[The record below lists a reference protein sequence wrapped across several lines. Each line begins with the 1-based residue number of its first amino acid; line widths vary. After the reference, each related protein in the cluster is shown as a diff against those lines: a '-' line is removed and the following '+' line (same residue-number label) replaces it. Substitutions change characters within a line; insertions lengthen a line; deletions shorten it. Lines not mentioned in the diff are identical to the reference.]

1 MISLICGL
9 SFANRLQK
17 HTKFRNGSSAAPYLR
32 GMKQFLALALWC
44 GLLAQAHAQTGSD
57 WTDLIEM
64 ERKAHQ
70 HLLLKPAGAGDR
82 SGGDGQADI
91 VYGRFEWT
99 VDPAVRFISG
109 TVTYRIEPQTSLD
122 QWVLDMNDSLQVDDV
137 RWQGQSLLF
146 FKNNHELTLQFPQ
159 TLPPGVAAE
168 VRIQYHGVPPKNGF
182 GAFET
187 SQHAG
192 TPVLWTLSE
201 PYGARDWFPCQQ
213 DLNDKIDSCDIF
225 ISAPA
230 GNHPASNGLLVSE
243 TTTNGV
249 TTAHWR
255 TRYPTATY
263 LLCMAVTN
271 YAVFENHAPFQGDTT
286 LVRNYVYPENQA
298 QAENEIAVIVP
309 QLQLF
314 DSLFGMYP
322 FQAEKY
328 GHAQFNWGGGME
340 HQTMTFVINY
350 NFELLGHELAHH
362 WFGDKVTCGSWEDIW
377 LNEGFATYLAG
388 LCYEH
393 LKPQGWRPYRQIR
406 LNSVISQ
413 PGGSVRVN
421 DTTTVARVFSG
432 RLSYAKGALVLHQ
445 LRWILGD
452 HDFFA
457 ALRAYLNDPE
467 LAYGYARTPQLQAH
481 LEAASGRDLD
491 GYFADWYY
499 GEGFPSYQILW
510 SQDPSNTL
518 SISLNQTQSAPASV
532 SFFEMPVPIRLHG
545 ANGQDTLLV
554 LHHDF
559 SGQAFSIPLGFQVD
573 SLEFDPD
580 LWLISAN
587 NIVAQ
592 FTATEEPSAPALN
605 SWSVTPNPSHEAIG
619 LRLDALRDARLM
631 AVLYAMDGKR
641 LQSWQFQVAPGNNA
655 LRLPLPELPA
665 GVYQLV
671 LEGKGWRDTKPVA
684 VD

>member
-1 MISLICGL
+1 
-9 SFANRLQK
+9 
-17 HTKFRNGSSAAPYLR
+17 
-32 GMKQFLALALWC
+32 MKQFLALMFWC
-44 GLLAQAHAQTGSD
+44 GMLLPAHAQSGSD

-70 HLLLKPAGAGDR
+70 YLVQPPGAQDR
-82 SGGDGQADI
+82 AGGDGQADI
-91 VYGRFEWT
+91 VYGQFQWT
-99 VDPAVRFISG
+99 VNPAVRFISG
-109 TVTYRIEPQTSLD
+109 RVMYRFEPQVPLERWILD
-122 QWVLDMNDSLQVDDV
+122 LSDSLLVDEV
-137 RWQGQSLLF
+137 RWQGQTLSYTKGSNL
-146 FKNNHELTLQFPQ
+146 LTLQFPQ
-159 TLPPGVAAE
+159 ALPVGLPAE
-168 VRIQYHGVPPKNGF
+168 VEIQYHGVPPKNGF

-187 SQHAG
+187 TTHAG
-192 TPVLWTLSE
+192 KPVLWTLSE

-230 GNHPASNGLLVSE
+230 GNRPASNGLLVSE

-271 YAVFENHAPFQGDTT
+271 YAVFENHAPFRGDTT
-286 LVRNYVYPENQA
+286 LVQNYVYPENLA
-298 QAENEIAVIVP
+298 QAKDEIAVIVP

-340 HQTMTFVINY
+340 HQTMTFVVNY

-393 LKPQGWRPYRQIR
+393 LQPQGWRPYRQIR
-406 LNSVISQ
+406 LNSVTSQ

-421 DTTTVARVFSG
+421 DTTSVSRVFNG

-445 LRWILGD
+445 LRWIMGD
-452 HDFFA
+452 QAFFA
-457 ALRAYLNDPE
+457 ALRAYLDDPE
-467 LAYGYARTPQLQAH
+467 LAYSYARTHQLQAH
-481 LEAASGRDLD
+481 LEQASGIDLD
-491 GYFADWYY
+491 GYFADWYH
-499 GEGFPSYQILW
+499 GEGFPSYQVFW
-510 SQDPSNTL
+510 SQDSAHTL
-518 SISLNQTQSAPASV
+518 AISLNQTQSVPASV
-532 SFFEMPVPIRLHG
+532 SFFEMPVPLRLYG
-545 ANGQDTLLV
+545 AGGRDTLLV
-554 LHHDF
+554 LPHDF
-559 SGQAFSIPLGFQVD
+559 SGQAFSIPIDFQID
-573 SLEFDPD
+573 SIVFDPD

-587 NIVAQ
+587 NAVVRYA
-592 FTATEEPSAPALN
+592 SADDMPGPALN
-605 SWSVTPNPSHEAIG
+605 NWSISPNPTHETIG
-619 LRLDALRDARLM
+619 LRLNAKWETRLT

-641 LQSWQFQVAPGNNA
+641 LQSWYFQVAPGDNA
-655 LRLPLPELPA
+655 FRLPLPELPA
-665 GVYQLV
+665 GVYPLV
-671 LEGKGWRDTKPVA
+671 LEGKGWRETKPIV